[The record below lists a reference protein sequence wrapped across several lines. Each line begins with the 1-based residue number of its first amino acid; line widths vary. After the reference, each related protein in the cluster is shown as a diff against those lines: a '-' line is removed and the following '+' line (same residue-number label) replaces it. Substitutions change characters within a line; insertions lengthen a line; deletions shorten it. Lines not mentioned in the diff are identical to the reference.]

1 MSMGQEMHLR
11 ALTQDDELPLSIL
24 LDSTFGGPDMYR
36 FTRELRREEA
46 VAMERVAFDEK
57 GSILGYICCAR
68 MVLPQDWWV
77 MSILAV
83 SPSHHKRGM
92 GRELVVRG
100 MDHAKRAGAKAVIVI
115 GDARYFSRMGFSKL
129 AASRLETKMMPEHT
143 LLYPIAPGTGM
154 AQETLIYPDAYA
166 HLSEEDLL

>member
-1 MSMGQEMHLR
+1 MGQEMHLR
-11 ALTQDDELPLSIL
+11 ALTENDELPLSIL

-36 FTRELRREEA
+36 FAKELRKEQA
-46 VAMERVAFDEK
+46 MAMERVAYDEK
-57 GSILGYICCAR
+57 GAILGYICCAR

-83 SPSHHKRGM
+83 SPSYHKRGM

-100 MDHAKRAGAKAVIVI
+100 MEHAKRAGAKAVIVI
-115 GDARYFSRMGFSKL
+115 GEARYFSRLGFSKL
-129 AASRLETKMMPEHT
+129 AASRLETTMMPQHT

-154 AQETLIYPDAYA
+154 AHERLIYPDAYA
-166 HLSEEDLL
+166 HLSEDDLI